1 MKIPKSMYNWL
12 SIAGMIVVANAI
24 ALMILF
30 FSMSVFIDTGHAYLG
45 LYLYIV
51 LPALLFLGIILV
63 FVGMFIKM
71 RNLRKHKPEDSSRW
85 PVLNL
90 NLKKQR
96 VHLGVASIVT
106 IVFILVSAAGSYQAY
121 HYTESTGFC
130 GTLCHSVMHPEY
142 TTYLNSPHARV
153 KCVDCHVGEGA
164 DWYVKSKL
172 SGLYQVYSVLFKKYP
187 KPVPTPIH
195 DLRPARETCENC
207 HWPEKFYAKKLR
219 VQRSFLSD
227 STNTAWNTS
236 LLMKIGPDFST
247 MGLQEGIHWHIN
259 PDIRIEYKASTTDR
273 EVIPWVKYTNLK
285 TGEVQ
290 IYKDQESLIE
300 TSALDSIH
308 SRTFDCMDCHNRPS
322 HQFNA
327 TPVVLNNALL
337 AGLIP
342 KELKHIKK
350 AALRVLKDPFPTSD
364 SARLLIKEGIY
375 AYYQEKYPEIF
386 SSQKA
391 LIAKAIAGIQQEYLK
406 NNFPE
411 MKITG
416 TTYLNHIGHLSS
428 DGCFRC
434 HNGRH
439 STDKGKIISKDC
451 NLCHTI
457 VAQGTVNNTKSVSMI
472 EKLDFEHPIDIGN
485 DWYDYACTECHRN
498 P

>member
-12 SIAGMIVVANAI
+12 SIAGGIIAANAI

-30 FSMSVFIDTGHAYLG
+30 LIMSVFIDTGHAYVG

-51 LPALLFLGIILV
+51 LPALMILGILLIFL
-63 FVGMFIKM
+63 GMFIK
-71 RNLRKHKPEDSSRW
+71 LRKLKKQKDDQTSNW

-90 NLKKQR
+90 NLRKQR
-96 VHLGVASIVT
+96 VHLGIVSIVT
-106 IVFILVSAAGSYQAY
+106 LVFILISAAGSYQAY

-130 GTLCHSVMHPEY
+130 GTLCHSVMNPEY

-153 KCVDCHVGEGA
+153 KCVECHVGDGA

-172 SGLYQVYSVLFKKYP
+172 SGLYQVYSVIFKKYS
-187 KPVPTPIH
+187 KPIETPIH
-195 DLRPARETCENC
+195 SLRPARETCENC

-227 STNTAWNTS
+227 SVNTEWNIS
-236 LLMKIGPDFST
+236 LLMKIGPEFNA
-247 MGLQEGIHWHIN
+247 MGLKEGIHWHIN
-259 PDIRIEYKASTTDR
+259 PDIKIEYKASTADR
-273 EVIPWVKYTNLK
+273 EMIPWVKYTNTR
-285 TGEVQ
+285 TGETH
-290 IYKDQESLIE
+290 IYTDEDNMPSKS
-300 TSALDSIH
+300 TLDSLQM
-308 SRTFDCMDCHNRPS
+308 RNFDCMDCHNRPS

-337 AGLIP
+337 SGSVP
-342 KELKHIKK
+342 KELKYIKK
-350 AALRVLKDPFPTSD
+350 AAMRALKDPFSTSD
-364 SARLLIKEGIY
+364 SAKILIHNSIY
-375 AYYQEKYPEIF
+375 NYYQEKHPEILAHN
-386 SSQKA
+386 KK
-391 LIAKAIAGIQQEYLK
+391 LIDKAIFGVQKEYLK

-411 MKITG
+411 MRITG

-439 STDKGKIISKDC
+439 TSEKGKVISKDC

-457 VAQGTVNNTKSVSMI
+457 VAQGTTGDIKSVS
-472 EKLDFEHPIDIGN
+472 LNQDLTFEHPIDIGN